1 MVRGIQVHEQR
12 ELYGAFE
19 EEGPGRQLGAV
30 IGSSGFGTDFPGVN
44 LSVDPL

>member
-30 IGSSGFGTDFPGVN
+30 IGSSGFGTDFLGLN
-44 LSVDPL
+44 LSRDPL